1 MKPLPITDIG
11 GTPFFVDLLRMEF
24 REVDDPANRI
34 SFFELHDKGDHLLLF
49 YDNLA
54 RKAWEAPDKDSRT
67 PGNVKMVRLPPLNEL
82 DPFAYTLLQ
91 GRQDK
96 RLDQLTKAAKL
107 LCSPTRQSNSPR
119 TKLK

>member
-34 SFFELHDKGDHLLLF
+34 SFYDLHDNGDHLLLF
-49 YDNLA
+49 YDKKT
-54 RKAWEAPDKDSRT
+54 RKACQT
-67 PGNVKMVRLPPLNEL
+67 PGKVSRNRSPMKIVRLPPLSEL
-82 DPFAYTLLQ
+82 DPFAYTLLK
-91 GRQDK
+91 GRQDT
-96 RLDQLTKAAKL
+96 RLDQLTKAARL
-107 LCSPTRQSNSPR
+107 LDPPARPSHSQR